1 MSEGEHD
8 EDAPIESPPE
18 GAMCSEHPERTA
30 LVTCPR
36 CGSYACLACWHGAVR
51 RCHACVMRH
60 PGGLVPFEDP
70 TKNLVVGF
78 FATLAQAASPV
89 VSAMTFRFSG
99 VSRAALFF
107 LLSFVP
113 LALLSGV
120 IPYTARVLFG
130 SGFSTVIEPGTTDA
144 MLATDVGRAALLG
157 LATRLVEWI
166 AIALPFISLTR
177 AYEDR
182 GHPDAPLR
190 ALLYRGWLLPA
201 YWLAYS
207 LAMFAST
214 STTLLWVMMLLAM
227 VPLVLLLT
235 TLRAASRMGSGV
247 GPITALLTVGV
258 PFAMMLF
265 ANYFSGVAVHRAVPE
280 LGQMVARI
288 QEEERQRELAPPP
301 PPVPAAPAPLPSGVL

>member
-1 MSEGEHD
+1 MCAEHSD
-8 EDAPIESPPE
+8 
-18 GAMCSEHPERTA
+18 RTA

-36 CGSYACLACWHGAVR
+36 CGTYACLACWHGAVR
-51 RCHACVMRH
+51 RCHACVVRH
-60 PGGLVPFEDP
+60 PGAPVPFEDP
-70 TKNLVVGF
+70 TKNLAVGF
-78 FATLAQAASPV
+78 VATLAQAASPI

-99 VSRAALFF
+99 IRRAALFF

-120 IPYTARVLFG
+120 IPYTARVLFN
-130 SGFSTVIEPGTTDA
+130 SGFQIVVAPGTSDA
-144 MLATDVGRAALLG
+144 MLATDVGRAVLLG
-157 LATRLVEWI
+157 LAIRLTEWA

-207 LAMFAST
+207 LAMLSST
-214 STTLLWVMMLLAM
+214 SATVLWMSMLVAM
-227 VPLVLLLT
+227 VPLILLLSA
-235 TLRAASRMGSGV
+235 LRAASRMGSGV
-247 GPITALLTVGV
+247 GPITALLTVGI

-265 ANYFSGVAVHRAVPE
+265 ANYFGEVAVHRVVPE
-280 LGQMVARI
+280 LGQMVERMREEAR
-288 QEEERQRELAPPP
+288 QEALAPPP
-301 PPVPAAPAPLPSGVL
+301 PPTPPPPTPLPSGVL